1 MKFNAK
7 YIGLS
12 TQKRLMFIPVL
23 NWFIL
28 FIYIYNAAKT
38 HIKQWDFIKVVFV
51 CFAIGVP
58 AILLLNVLQYLNI
71 PILKN
76 IYFIYV
82 IPLALALGIIWYQGK
97 LGFNPMT
104 AKTIGIL
111 ETNRGRSH
119 LPLDAFIYY

>member
-28 FIYIYNAAKT
+28 FIYIYNAVKT

-58 AILLLNVLQYLNI
+58 AILLLNLLQNINI
-71 PILKN
+71 PILEN
-76 IYFIYV
+76 VYYIYV
-82 IPLALALGIIWYQGK
+82 LPLALALGIIWYEGK
-97 LGFNPMT
+97 LGF
-104 AKTIGIL
+104 K
-111 ETNRGRSH
+111 
-119 LPLDAFIYY
+119 